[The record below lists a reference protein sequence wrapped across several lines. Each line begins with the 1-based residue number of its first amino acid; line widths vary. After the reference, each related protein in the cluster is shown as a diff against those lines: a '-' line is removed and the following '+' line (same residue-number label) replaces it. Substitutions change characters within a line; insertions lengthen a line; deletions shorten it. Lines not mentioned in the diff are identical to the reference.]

1 MFRPLGSVWALVA
14 RLRASLYRRGWLQA
28 RRLDHPVVSVGAL
41 SVGGAGKTPT
51 TALLASLLTDA
62 GRRPAILSR
71 GYRRSGNAP
80 LLVSAGDG
88 SGPLVDA
95 AEAGDEPFW
104 LASVLP
110 HVVVAVA
117 GKREQAARLATRAAD
132 VDLFILDDAF
142 QHLRV
147 ARDAN
152 LLVVNPEA
160 PFWEDSPMPA
170 GRLRESIAAAERA
183 DAFLII
189 GDGPAAS
196 DWLGGRFPD
205 APRFELRAQR
215 PRCWRLNEPAPAA
228 ESGRDPG
235 GPLPEPEPING
246 PVVAFAGIARPQR
259 FFEDLEAAGVAL
271 AERRTF
277 ADHHAFS
284 ATDIRDLASLA
295 ERRDAV
301 ALVTTEK
308 DSVRLPAELPES
320 PPIHIWG
327 YRLSAVAP
335 EALLD
340 WLAERT
346 DRTST
351 HRDAA

>member
-1 MFRPLGSVWALVA
+1 MFRLLGSVWALVA
-14 RLRASLYRRGWLQA
+14 RLRASLYRHGWLQR
-28 RRLDHPVVSVGAL
+28 RRLDRPVVSVGAL

-51 TALLASLLTDA
+51 AALLASLLVEA

-71 GYRRSGNAP
+71 GYRRRGNAP
-80 LLVSAGDG
+80 LLVSSGDG

-110 HVVVAVA
+110 GVVVAVA
-117 GKREQAARLATRAAD
+117 KKREQAADLATRAAD
-132 VDLFILDDAF
+132 VDLFILDDAY

-170 GRLRESIAAAERA
+170 GRLRESVASAERA
-183 DAFLII
+183 DAFLIV
-189 GDGPAAS
+189 GDGAAAS
-196 DWLGGRFPD
+196 EWLGRRFPD
-205 APRFELRAQR
+205 VPCFELRAQR
-215 PRCWRLNEPAPAA
+215 PRRWKLDSPAPAA
-228 ESGRDPG
+228 DSGRHFDDPVLDPELNA
-235 GPLPEPEPING
+235 GPA
-246 PVVAFAGIARPQR
+246 VAFAGIARPQR
-259 FFEDLEAAGVAL
+259 FFADVEAAGVAL
-271 AERRTF
+271 VERRSF

-284 ATDIRDLASLA
+284 SADIRDLAKLA
-295 ERRDAV
+295 EEHGAV
-301 ALVTTEK
+301 ALITTEK

-320 PPIHIWG
+320 PPIHVWG
-327 YRLSAVAP
+327 YRLSAAAP

-340 WLAERT
+340 WLTERT
-346 DRTST
+346 ERSSP
-351 HRDAA
+351 RKDAA